1 MQVSGRRG
9 RYWRASQ
16 LIIPPDVE
24 AHMHELPVQSI
35 AALATVV
42 ASLITAAVSFV
53 TLTLTKEQKT
63 SEFRQA
69 WIDSLREELAGFLA
83 AARAFARAVEIFN
96 TYGPE
101 YKEKT
106 QLRISEEKIGDLRYQ
121 AAETLSK
128 IQLRLNPAEPEHKE
142 LLRLL
147 RRAVD
152 EQNTM
157 LKEKSSIEATLKAIE
172 LAADYAQ
179 PILKKEWERV
189 KAGELPFRI
198 ARNWVAPAIA
208 LLSLSFIAYIC
219 LGTFKS

>member
-1 MQVSGRRG
+1 MQ
-9 RYWRASQ
+9 
-16 LIIPPDVE
+16 D
-24 AHMHELPVQSI
+24 LPVQSI

-63 SEFRQA
+63 SEFRQV
-69 WIDSLREELAGFLA
+69 WIDGLREEIAGFLA
-83 AARAFARAVEIFN
+83 AARAFARAAEILN
-96 TYGPE
+96 TYGPD

-106 QLRISEEKIGDLRYQ
+106 HLRISDEKIGDLRYQ

-128 IQLRLNPAEPEHKE
+128 IQLRLNATEPEHIE

-152 EQNTM
+152 EQNKM
-157 LKEKSSIEATLKAIE
+157 LKEKTSIDETMKAIE
-172 LAADYAQ
+172 MATKYAQ
-179 PILKKEWERV
+179 PVLKKEWERV

-208 LLSLSFIAYIC
+208 TLSLLFIAYIC
-219 LGTFKS
+219 LGTFKP